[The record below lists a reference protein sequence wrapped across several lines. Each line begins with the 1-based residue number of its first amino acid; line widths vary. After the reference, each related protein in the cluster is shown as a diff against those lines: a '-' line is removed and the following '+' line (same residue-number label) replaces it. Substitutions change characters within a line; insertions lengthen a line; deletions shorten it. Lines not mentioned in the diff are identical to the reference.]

1 MELVDLYNKNKEKT
15 GVIKDRNELK
25 VGEFRLCVHTWIID
39 SKNQFLIQ
47 KRAKTK
53 RLFANLWSQTGGG
66 VLSGETSI
74 EAMKR
79 EVKEEIGLDVLDNE
93 ATLIATYLRE
103 SNILDVWAVRK
114 EDIDID
120 SLVLQKSEV
129 ADVKLVTFEE
139 FDKMIEKGIIAP
151 SINPSYT
158 IFKTY
163 INNYE
168 LRDLK

>member
-114 EDIDID
+114 KI
-120 SLVLQKSEV
+120 
-129 ADVKLVTFEE
+129 
-139 FDKMIEKGIIAP
+139 
-151 SINPSYT
+151 
-158 IFKTY
+158 
-163 INNYE
+163 
-168 LRDLK
+168 